1 MKYIIEL
8 KMPSYISSFS
18 STFSIDIKN
27 KTIRKHKIEK
37 WKKIL
42 NYY

>member
-1 MKYIIEL
+1 MKYTIEL
-8 KMPSYISSFS
+8 KMPSYISSIT
-18 STFSIDIKN
+18 STFSLSVSD

-37 WKKIL
+37 WIKIL